1 MNDLRF
7 AFRQLHRRPGFA
19 FAVILT
25 LALAVGVN
33 TASSASSTAFCC
45 GACLS
50 HPERIAALV
59 THKEGV
65 DPRSNRVAAERTTVL
80 TALLAALEG

>member
-1 MNDLRF
+1 METPGCIGMFMNDLRF

-33 TASSASSTAFCC
+33 TAVFS
-45 GACLS
+45 
-50 HPERIAALV
+50 I
-59 THKEGV
+59 V
-65 DPRSNRVAAERTTVL
+65 D
-80 TALLAALEG
+80 G